1 MKTQWWTR
9 ERLEEMQLEALQKIL
24 AHARQNCAF
33 YKDLP
38 VIKDIDDLKQ
48 IPILTKKHVH
58 DSFEELSAKNVEFIQ
73 KWTGGTSEQVV
84 IRTNKDQT
92 PFGWIQSRY
101 HSWQPKG
108 TWKRQAVIWGGGELH
123 HVKPRKLIGNH
134 LLFGS
139 HEVYQFPIEWMTN
152 EETTLDYLNKMKGF
166 KPTSIRGYASSL
178 RALAYYAIKHGIK
191 FPTLKCVINNC
202 EPISKDIRD
211 IVRKAF
217 GVEIFDF
224 YGSQDLGS
232 MGAECNKH
240 EGLHLSEERYILEVM
255 PDGRYIWTDLMNYA
269 MPLIRYENGDIGG
282 LSDKMCSCN
291 RGLRLLSKV
300 VGRTLQYLWTK
311 QGDWMNMT
319 EINEAM
325 YYDVPNYLT
334 LIEAHQVQQDEQGKI
349 RLLLKAWD
357 MKKLPDMSII
367 QKYFADR
374 LDVEVTYVDEMTRSK
389 SGKQL
394 ACITKFRP
402 PWLNKNEWEIDGTE
416 KRADV

>member
-1 MKTQWWTR
+1 
-9 ERLEEMQLEALQKIL
+9 
-24 AHARQNCAF
+24 
-33 YKDLP
+33 
-38 VIKDIDDLKQ
+38 
-48 IPILTKKHVH
+48 
-58 DSFEELSAKNVEFIQ
+58 
-73 KWTGGTSEQVV
+73 
-84 IRTNKDQT
+84 
-92 PFGWIQSRY
+92 
-101 HSWQPKG
+101 
-108 TWKRQAVIWGGGELH
+108 
-123 HVKPRKLIGNH
+123 
-134 LLFGS
+134 
-139 HEVYQFPIEWMTN
+139 
-152 EETTLDYLNKMKGF
+152 
-166 KPTSIRGYASSL
+166 L